1 MRQIQL
7 YKVLISIILFSLA
20 FSKHVKP
27 NGKEELYKLSGISNN
42 STRSYYKLDDN
53 GLSYSNFKKYVKNGE
68 NAVFKII
75 SRSQIA
81 PNSNS
86 K

>member
-27 NGKEELYKLSGISNN
+27 NGKK
-42 STRSYYKLDDN
+42 SYINYQVYL
-53 GLSYSNFKKYVKNGE
+53 
-68 NAVFKII
+68 II
-75 SRSQIA
+75 QQVITSLMIMDYHIVTLKSM
-81 PNSNS
+81 
-86 K
+86 